1 MAKKPLAQHKKRDPE
16 LVKEIT
22 GYVVEILRDEEAR
35 FIKVNHD
42 RKRANI
48 KLVLRKYREIVTHID
63 EAVFEASQV
72 SYDTTLQDLL
82 ELMSG
87 DRRESFRVESIRESA
102 VKAKVMVEH
111 MNRMLETYRLTCEN
125 SSREEDRRRYR
136 VLYHLYIS
144 PEPKTPEEI
153 AEEEY
158 VDKSTVYRDID
169 AAADR
174 LAVLFFGIY
183 GLKFL

>member
-1 MAKKPLAQHKKRDPE
+1 MGTKPKIYNNLDPDI
-16 LVKEIT
+16 LNQIT
-22 GYVVEILRDEEAR
+22 VFIIDTLREEESKL
-35 FIKVNHD
+35 IKVRHD

-48 KLVLRKYREIVTHID
+48 RLLLRKYREIVKHVD
-63 EAVFEASQV
+63 EAVFQAAQV
-72 SYDTTLQDLL
+72 DNDVKLH
-82 ELMSG
+82 ELIEMMG
-87 DRRESFRVESIRESA
+87 GGRHESFHLDSMRENVA
-102 VKAKVMVEH
+102 TARLLVDH

-136 VLYHLYIS
+136 VLYHMYIS

-174 LAVLFFGIY
+174 LAVLFFGVY